1 MINETVGMIFIFIGI
16 TFDFLG
22 VLGLVRLPDVYNR
35 LQAATKCVTFGS
47 AGILFGI
54 FLIQGFSSF
63 GFKCLLG
70 IVFIFLTSPVAAHA
84 ISRAAHR
91 SGISLC
97 RNSVMDA
104 YKDDNEFREET
115 VLNED
120 NNEVKSE
127 Q

>member
-1 MINETVGMIFIFIGI
+1 MINETIGMIFISIGI

-54 FLIQGFSSF
+54 FLMQGFTTF
-63 GFKCLLG
+63 GFKCILG
-70 IVFIFLTSPVAAHA
+70 IAFIFLTSPVAAHA

-91 SGISLC
+91 SGISLTKE
-97 RNSVMDA
+97 SVIDI
-104 YKDDNEFREET
+104 YQ
-115 VLNED
+115 ED
-120 NNEVKSE
+120 KELKE
-127 Q
+127 QEAVNPD